1 MTELLSV
8 LALAVAFIG
17 FGLLARGQRSRG
29 CGGCQAGECDNGAE
43 KT

>member
-8 LALAVAFIG
+8 LALGLAFIG
-17 FGLLARGQRSRG
+17 FGLLARGNESRG
-29 CGGCQAGECDNGAE
+29 CGGCRSGECDNGAE